1 MASPPTRN
9 RKKTPLRYRAA
20 HGVWRRLPRRLRQGV
35 LATLMPA
42 LAPRKAA
49 QLPAS
54 SLPLAVAGHLTTPSG
69 MGHTAR
75 IALDALDAL
84 GLEPRASNLS
94 HAFNIHHPALPEP
107 RFPPQAADEAGTLLI
122 HVNGPYI
129 PYVLGQ
135 LGRRRVAQRRLIGCW
150 HWELPLL
157 PKSWIKGA
165 EALHEVWVP
174 TQFVAEA
181 VRPLLRDRVRVVP
194 HPVPA
199 PPPLAADRAH
209 FKLADDAF
217 VVLVAANVA
226 SGFFRKNVLGAIAA
240 FRRAF
245 GTDARARLLVKLGDL
260 EAWPQARKLV
270 HDAIGHAAN
279 IQVLDRTL
287 SRFEFDQLLMSVDV
301 VLSLHRSEGFG
312 LVPAEAMRLGR
323 PVIATAWSG
332 NLDFMDEASAAL
344 IPYRLVPTEDPQK
357 LYNLPGQRWAEP
369 DLDPAVEWLRRFR
382 AEPALR
388 ARIGAAA
395 QAKAEAC
402 FGLPAFARALAL
414 ALPDLTPRLAQSPA
428 ARPAPLRG
436 EPALATVPDAA
447 AARPPASRAKGAA

>member
-1 MASPPTRN
+1 MAEATKRD
-9 RKKTPLRYRAA
+9 RKRTPLRYRAA
-20 HGVWRRLPRRLRQGV
+20 HGLWRRLPRSLRRAV
-35 LATLMPA
+35 LASVMPA

-49 QLPAS
+49 SPPAS
-54 SLPLAVAGHLTTPSG
+54 SLPIAVAGQLTTPSG

-84 GLEPRASNLS
+84 SLAPRATNLS

-129 PYVLGQ
+129 PYVLGV
-135 LGRRRVAQRRLIGCW
+135 LGRRRVAGRRLIGYW

-157 PKSWIKGA
+157 PKSWSKGA

-181 VRPLLRDRVRVVP
+181 VRPLLRERVRVVP

-199 PPPLAADRAH
+199 PAPVAADRGH
-209 FKLADDAF
+209 FKLADEAF

-245 GTDARARLLVKLGDL
+245 GTDPRVRLLVKLGDID
-260 EAWPQARKLV
+260 AYPQARRLV
-270 HDAIGHAAN
+270 QDATGHAAN
-279 IQVLDRTL
+279 IQLLDRTL
-287 SRFEFDQLLMSVDV
+287 SRLEFDQLLMSVDV

-323 PVIATAWSG
+323 PVVATAWSG
-332 NLDFMDEASAAL
+332 NLDLCPEELTHPVPA
-344 IPYRLVPTEDPQK
+344 RLVAVADNHPDFRG
-357 LYNLPGQRWAEP
+357 LAGRARWAEP
-369 DLDPAVEWLRRFR
+369 DVDAAARALRTIHADPAAAR
-382 AEPALR
+382 LR
-388 ARIGAAA
+388 ARA
-395 QAKAEAC
+395 
-402 FGLPAFARALAL
+402 ARASLEAHLAAHGYEQ
-414 ALPDLTPRLAQSPA
+414 ALTRLAREAVPADRSPDGA
-428 ARPAPLRG
+428 VRRNPGYALQARETPGGTRG
-436 EPALATVPDAA
+436 TP
-447 AARPPASRAKGAA
+447 

>member
-1 MASPPTRN
+1 MAEATTPS
-9 RKKTPLRYRAA
+9 RKKTPIRYRAA
-20 HGVWRRLPRRLRQGV
+20 HGVWRRLPRGLRQGV
-35 LATLMPA
+35 LASVMPA

-49 QLPAS
+49 QLPSS
-54 SLPLAVAGHLTTPSG
+54 SLPIAVAGHLTTPSG

-84 GLEPRASNLS
+84 SLAPRATNLS

-107 RFPPQAADEAGTLLI
+107 RFPPQAADEAGTLLL

-129 PYVLGQ
+129 PYVLGV
-135 LGRRRVAQRRLIGCW
+135 LGRRRVAGRRLIGCW

-157 PKSWIKGA
+157 PKSWAKGA

-181 VRPLLRDRVRVVP
+181 VRPLLKERVRVVP

-199 PPPLAADRAH
+199 PPPVAADRAH

-260 EAWPQARKLV
+260 DAFPQARKLV
-270 HDAIGHAAN
+270 QDATGHAAN
-279 IQVLDRTL
+279 IQLLDRTL
-287 SRFEFDQLLMSVDV
+287 SRLEFDQLLMSVDV
-301 VLSLHRSEGFG
+301 VLSLHRAEGFG

-323 PVIATAWSG
+323 PVVATAWSG

-344 IPYRLVPTEDPQK
+344 VSFRLVPTEDPQK

-369 DLDPAVEWLRRFR
+369 DLDHAVEWLRKFR

-388 ARIGAAA
+388 ARVGAAA

-402 FGLPAFARALAL
+402 FGLPAYARALAQ
-414 ALPDLTPRLAQSPA
+414 ALPDLMPRLAQTAAAKAPALAAASPA
-428 ARPAPLRG
+428 APS
-436 EPALATVPDAA
+436 
-447 AARPPASRAKGAA
+447 ARTPASRTKGAA

>member
-1 MASPPTRN
+1 MAQTTKQQ
-9 RKKTPLRYRAA
+9 RKKTPIRYRAA
-20 HGVWRRLPRRLRQGV
+20 HGLWRRLPRGLRQGV
-35 LATLMPA
+35 LGSVMPA
-42 LAPRKAA
+42 LAPKK
-49 QLPAS
+49 AS
-54 SLPLAVAGHLTTPSG
+54 SLPSSSLPITVAGHLTTPSG

-84 GLEPRASNLS
+84 SLGPTAVNLS
-94 HAFNIHHPALPEP
+94 HAFNISYPALPEP
-107 RFPPQAADEAGTLLI
+107 RFNPPDGQPGGTLLL
-122 HVNGPYI
+122 HVNGPYV
-129 PYVLGQ
+129 PYVLGV
-135 LGRRRVAQRRLIGCW
+135 LGRRQVAGRRLIGCW

-157 PKSWIKGA
+157 PKTWLKGA

-174 TQFVAEA
+174 TQFVADA
-181 VRPLLRDRVRVVP
+181 VRPMLQGRVRVVP

-199 PPPLAADRAH
+199 PPPVAADRAH

-260 EAWPQARKLV
+260 AAWPQARKLV
-270 HDAIGHAAN
+270 QDAIGHAAN
-279 IQVLDRTL
+279 IQLLEGTL
-287 SRFEFDQLLMSVDV
+287 SRLEFDRLLMSVDV

-323 PVIATAWSG
+323 PVVATAWSG
-332 NLDFMDEASAAL
+332 NLDFMDEASAGL
-344 IPYRLVPTEDPQK
+344 VSFRLVPAEDPQK

-369 DLDPAVEWLRRFR
+369 DLDHAVEWLRRFR

-388 ARIGAAA
+388 AKVGAAA
-395 QAKAEAC
+395 QLKAEAC
-402 FGLPAFARALAL
+402 FGLPAFARALAR
-414 ALPDLTPRLAQSPA
+414 ALPDLAPRLAQTEAARAPA
-428 ARPAPLRG
+428 APPV
-436 EPALATVPDAA
+436 PSPDARP
-447 AARPPASRAKGAA
+447 ARPPASRAKGAA